1 MPGPAYTLNQAE
13 PFKMS
18 RAKLQDFLDCA
29 RCFIL
34 DRRYAITPASMP
46 SFTINKAIDEYLKV
60 EFDEH
65 RATQTVHPAVA
76 SLGKEFVPFAHDK
89 IDMWRKSQ
97 GNNAGVRVLHHASNI
112 EFFGAI
118 DDIWWLPNTGE
129 IFLVDYKT
137 TARDVALTELGEAEY
152 QNAYRRQLDM
162 YQWLLRHN
170 GVPVEDRA
178 YFFYATVI
186 KKLPSFEMSLHLEPS
201 LIEYEGST
209 EWVELKLLEVRAALD
224 NPRLPEPS
232 SSCENCKFV
241 DAASSLE

>member
-1 MPGPAYTLNQAE
+1 
-13 PFKMS
+13 MS
-18 RAKLQDFLDCA
+18 RAKLQDFLNCA

-65 RATQTVHPAVA
+65 RVAQTVHPSIS
-76 SLGKEFVPFAHDK
+76 SLGQEFVPFPHER
-89 IDMWRKSQ
+89 IELWRKSQ
-97 GNNAGVRVLHHASNI
+97 GNNAGVRFLHHDSNI

-118 DDIWWLPNTGE
+118 DDIWWLPKKNQ

-137 TARDVALTELGEAEY
+137 TAKDSPLTELGEADY

-186 KKLPSFEMSLHLEPS
+186 KKLPSFVMTLHLEPS
-201 LIEYEGST
+201 LIEYEGSA
-209 EWVELKLLEVRAALD
+209 EWVDAKLLEVRAALD
-224 NPRLPEPS
+224 NPLLPEPS

-241 DAASSLE
+241 SAASSVV